1 MEKRFIA
8 LVLDIES
15 FIRDN
20 SLEMLELATENG
32 DYPAIKDYCEVVGHY
47 DTEGEALTRLKYIGG
62 ETLIYDTLKQEL
74 SN

>member
-8 LVLDIES
+8 LVLDAES
-15 FIRDN
+15 FINDMG
-20 SLEMLELATENG
+20 LEMLEMATQEG
-32 DYPAIKDYCEVVGHY
+32 DYPVLEDYCEIVGRY
-47 DTEGEALTRLKYIGG
+47 DTEGEALKRLKYIGG

>member
-8 LVLDIES
+8 LVLDTES

-20 SLEMLELATENG
+20 SLEMLEMATEKG
-32 DYPAIKDYCEVVGHY
+32 DYPAIKDYCEVVGRY

>member
-8 LVLDIES
+8 LILDTEG

-20 SLEMLELATENG
+20 SFEMLESATKRG
-32 DYPAIKDYCEVVGHY
+32 DYPAIKDYCEVIGHY
-47 DTEGEALTRLKYIGG
+47 DTEWEALKRLKYIGG

>member
-8 LVLDIES
+8 LVLDTES
-15 FIRDN
+15 FIADMGLDM
-20 SLEMLELATENG
+20 LEMATENG
-32 DYPAIKDYCEVVGHY
+32 DYLAIKDYCEVVGHY
-47 DTEGEALTRLKYIGG
+47 DTEWEALKRLKYIDG

>member
-32 DYPAIKDYCEVVGHY
+32 DYPAIKDYCEVVGRY

>member
-8 LVLDIES
+8 LVLDTES
-15 FIRDN
+15 FIADIG
-20 SLEMLELATENG
+20 LDMLELATENG
-32 DYPAIKDYCEVVGHY
+32 DYPAIKDYCEVVGRY
-47 DTEGEALTRLKYIGG
+47 DTEGEALTRLEYIGG

>member
-32 DYPAIKDYCEVVGHY
+32 DFPVIEKYCEVVGHY
-47 DTEGEALTRLKYIGG
+47 DTEWEALKRLKYIGG

>member
-8 LVLDIES
+8 LVLDTEG

-20 SLEMLELATENG
+20 SFDMLEMATQEG
-32 DYPAIKDYCEVVGHY
+32 DYPVLKDYCEVVGRY
-47 DTEGEALTRLKYIGG
+47 DTEWEALKRLKYIGG

>member
-8 LVLDIES
+8 LVLDTES

-32 DYPAIKDYCEVVGHY
+32 DYPAIKDYCEVIGYY
-47 DTEGEALTRLKYIGG
+47 DTEWEALKRLKYIGG